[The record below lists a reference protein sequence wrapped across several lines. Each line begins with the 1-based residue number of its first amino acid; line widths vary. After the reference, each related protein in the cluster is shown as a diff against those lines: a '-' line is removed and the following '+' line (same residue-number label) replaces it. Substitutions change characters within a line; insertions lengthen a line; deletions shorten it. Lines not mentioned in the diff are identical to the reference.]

1 MEELREFEVMEGNE
15 HEMGHLIQCVHFIVS
30 KREFLTDDLHAAL
43 EACLPE
49 KEESEDIDLTELVK
63 DQLRSAVNLK
73 KSYFSS
79 NGRLLDGN
87 SAREAKDALAS
98 VQQVIAVL
106 IKQQEGLDRQA
117 RLFKMENILIQC
129 AEHLPEE
136 TRTKFLDEIGRQ
148 LGDI

>member
-1 MEELREFEVMEGNE
+1 MLDELKEFEVMEGSEFDIN
-15 HEMGHLIQCVHFIVS
+15 HLTRCVSFIAS
-30 KREFLTDDLHAAL
+30 QKEFLTEPLIAAL
-43 EACLPE
+43 ETCIPAVE
-49 KEESEDIDLTELVK
+49 DEEFDLTELVK
-63 DQLRSAVNLK
+63 DQLKSAVNLK
-73 KSYFSS
+73 RSYFSHS
-79 NGRLLDGN
+79 GKLIDGN

-136 TRTKFLDEIGRQ
+136 VRVKFLDEVSKQ
-148 LGDI
+148 LGE